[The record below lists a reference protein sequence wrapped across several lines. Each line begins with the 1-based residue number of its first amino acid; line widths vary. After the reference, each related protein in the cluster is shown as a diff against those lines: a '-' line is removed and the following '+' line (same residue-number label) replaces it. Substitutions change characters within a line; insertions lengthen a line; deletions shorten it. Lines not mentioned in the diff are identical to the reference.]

1 MDPSTDSEQQ
11 KHDADVAEPISA
23 AEPTEHQA
31 RESLN
36 RNNWNKNAAYDE
48 FDGTPEPS
56 ATQNDE
62 AAGGN
67 KDAAESES
75 STGHLAGHTSGRTL
89 DGRASDGPP
98 VLNTGGS
105 SSRSNAGKVVTMDD
119 LKKGED
125 GGENLFAGGEKSGLA
140 VKGPEDARNRDR
152 AKVEDIL
159 NNARRNTEAKGASA
173 GASLS
178 RPTHFY
184 GAGRTLGGDGFESVI
199 VPATQGTPTPRVSD
213 RQIPNRQV
221 RHTLHV
227 WQDGVSINEDP
238 LFEFGQDVTRQYL
251 DDLGGGVIPEDIRSR
266 MGIRPGE
273 EADVAVQNHPNQK
286 WRQLPYVYRPFI
298 DDGNLLGGLVPGI
311 SSSSIDATV
320 ATGATPRR
328 AEVDES
334 QPTVTIRIQLPNG
347 ARVPARFNT
356 THTVADIYAFVQQLN
371 PDNPPRNWV
380 LATTFPNK
388 EHIDRSMVLGEMDEF
403 KRGGM
408 AVVKR
413 V

>member
-1 MDPSTDSEQQ
+1 M
-11 KHDADVAEPISA
+11 
-23 AEPTEHQA
+23 
-31 RESLN
+31 
-36 RNNWNKNAAYDE
+36 
-48 FDGTPEPS
+48 
-56 ATQNDE
+56 
-62 AAGGN
+62 
-67 KDAAESES
+67 
-75 STGHLAGHTSGRTL
+75 
-89 DGRASDGPP
+89 
-98 VLNTGGS
+98 
-105 SSRSNAGKVVTMDD
+105 
-119 LKKGED
+119 
-125 GGENLFAGGEKSGLA
+125 
-140 VKGPEDARNRDR
+140 
-152 AKVEDIL
+152 
-159 NNARRNTEAKGASA
+159 
-173 GASLS
+173 
-178 RPTHFY
+178 
-184 GAGRTLGGDGFESVI
+184 
-199 VPATQGTPTPRVSD
+199 
-213 RQIPNRQV
+213 
-221 RHTLHV
+221 
-227 WQDGVSINEDP
+227 
-238 LFEFGQDVTRQYL
+238 
-251 DDLGGGVIPEDIRSR
+251 IPEDIRSR